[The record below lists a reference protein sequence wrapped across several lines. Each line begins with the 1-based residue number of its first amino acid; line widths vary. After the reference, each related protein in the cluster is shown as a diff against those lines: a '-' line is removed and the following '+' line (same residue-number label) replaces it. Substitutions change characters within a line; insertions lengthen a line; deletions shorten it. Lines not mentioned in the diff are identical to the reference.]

1 MNRVRWLCIL
11 LATLCCP
18 IALTTSA
25 AAECAWVLWG
35 QAPNPSYP
43 REGLLLLAFPLGA
56 WTQRNECERDRAR
69 REALPKEPPAPDRPT
84 PSVFFV
90 CLPDTVD
97 PRGPKAK

>member
-1 MNRVRWLCIL
+1 
-11 LATLCCP
+11 
-18 IALTTSA
+18 
-25 AAECAWVLWG
+25 
-35 QAPNPSYP
+35 
-43 REGLLLLAFPLGA
+43 LAFTLGA

-97 PRGPKAK
+97 PRRPKAK